1 MQKRADAQRKAN
13 EALARRIREE
23 AGPAIEKL
31 LELARDVA
39 TAEMTTAALNAS
51 YPTMPKRS

>member
-23 AGPAIEKL
+23 AGRDEKL

-39 TAEMTTAALNAS
+39 SAEMTTAALNAS